1 LTYQNAK
8 TAFSREA
15 LTAGT
20 SAHTTFGETPEASR
34 NYKRCC
40 RSETRLSESI
50 LPKMTYAH
58 ADTNVLLTIQHTLY
72 QPKGGRKEKASIT
85 FFFPHQ
91 LFAA

>member
-8 TAFSREA
+8 TAFSKEA

-50 LPKMTYAH
+50 LPKMTYNDAG
-58 ADTNVLLTIQHTLY
+58 TNVLLTIQHTLF
-72 QPKGGRKEKASIT
+72 QRKVEERRRLPSH

-91 LFAA
+91 LFVA